1 MCSMR
6 LESAAEAIDVLTTN
20 GFRVAHEA
28 EEPRHFDNTYVDLKR
43 GNVLL
48 RVVREQG
55 RHFVELTSK
64 RDRSEWFD
72 VALVL
77 RLLDIRELKP
87 YGVDGT
93 AVANLARHTIKMFDQ
108 IDEAFS
114 RRKWRETV
122 EKLNELQKRRWD
134 ERLGSLMT

>member
-1 MCSMR
+1 MR

-28 EEPRHFDNTYVDLKR
+28 EKPTHFDNTYVDLKR

-55 RHFVELTSK
+55 RHFIELTSK

-77 RLLDIRELKP
+77 RLLDVRELKP

-93 AVANLARHTIKMFDQ
+93 AVANLARHTVNMFDQ
-108 IDEAFS
+108 IDEALS
-114 RRKWRETV
+114 QKKWPETV

-134 ERLGSLMT
+134 ERLGSLLT

>member
-6 LESAAEAIDVLTTN
+6 FESAAEAIDVLTTN
-20 GFRVAHEA
+20 GFRIAHEA
-28 EEPRHFDNTYVDLKR
+28 EEPTHFDNTYIDLKR

-55 RHFVELTSK
+55 RHFIELTSK
-64 RDRSEWFD
+64 HDRSEWFD

-77 RLLDIRELKP
+77 RLLDVRELKP
-87 YGVDGT
+87 YGGWE
-93 AVANLARHTIKMFDQ
+93 AVANLARLTVKMFDQ
-108 IDEAFS
+108 IDEALS
-114 RRKWRETV
+114 RRKWHETV

-134 ERLGSLMT
+134 ERLGSLLT

>member
-1 MCSMR
+1 MR

-28 EEPRHFDNTYVDLKR
+28 EEPTHFDNTYVDLKR

-48 RVVREQG
+48 RLVRERG
-55 RHFVELTSK
+55 RHFVELTAKGDS
-64 RDRSEWFD
+64 SEWFD

-77 RLLDIRELKP
+77 RLLDVRELKP
-87 YGVDGT
+87 YGVDGA
-93 AVANLARHTIKMFDQ
+93 AVANLARHTVKIFDQ

-114 RRKWRETV
+114 RKRWHETV

-134 ERLGSLMT
+134 ERLASLST